1 MTDSSTNAFRLSV
14 PRVYLVR
21 IITFLA
27 LAGLVAAV
35 LYKQIVVAF
44 WANPALNAL
53 IFFVLAVGIILSIR
67 QVVRLFPEVRWVNG
81 LSRGEARI
89 ALVDPPVL
97 LSPMAAILGE
107 KAGRETISTL
117 TLRSVLD
124 SIGARLDEARDITR
138 YLTGLLVFLGLLG
151 TFWGLL
157 ETVGSISKV
166 VSSMPT
172 GGEATVLFD
181 ELKQGLAAPL
191 SGMGI
196 AFSSSLF
203 GLAGSLILGFL
214 DLQAGQAQN
223 RFFYELEDWLS
234 SITQDI
240 SPFVAGQG
248 GFDSAEM
255 KPVFDRM
262 MATIR
267 EASGGGKESSTAM
280 VSLAEGIQGLVQHMR
295 SEQQMIR
302 NWVEYQA
309 EQQTQVK
316 ALLERLGRADLP
328 RVDLP
333 RAEPPKPAGPPP
345 ASTPPGAV

>member
-1 MTDSSTNAFRLSV
+1 MNDTVDALRLSA
-14 PRVYLVR
+14 PRVYLLRMIV
-21 IITFLA
+21 FLA
-27 LAGLVAAV
+27 LAALAAAV
-35 LYKQIVVAF
+35 LYRQILAAF

-53 IFFVLAVGIILSIR
+53 IFLVLAIGIALSIR
-67 QVVRLFPEVRWVNG
+67 QVARLFPEVGWVNG
-81 LSRGEARI
+81 IRRGEQRI
-89 ALVDPPVL
+89 ALVNPPVL
-97 LSPMAAILGE
+97 LAPMASILGE
-107 KAGRETISTL
+107 KAGREVISTL

-124 SIGARLDEARDITR
+124 SIGARLDEARDISR

-157 ETVGSISKV
+157 ETVGSIGKV
-166 VSSMPT
+166 IAAMPT

-181 ELKQGLAAPL
+181 ELKSGLAAPL

-234 SITQDI
+234 TITQDV
-240 SPFVAGQG
+240 SPLSGRG

-262 MATIR
+262 MASIN
-267 EASGGGKESSTAM
+267 EASGGGKASSGAM
-280 VSLAEGIQGLVQHMR
+280 VSLAEGIQTLVQHMR

-302 NWVEYQA
+302 NWVEYQS
-309 EQQTQVK
+309 EQQQQIK
-316 ALLERLGRADLP
+316 ALLERIGRD
-328 RVDLP
+328 
-333 RAEPPKPAGPPP
+333 PKP
-345 ASTPPGAV
+345 PGTA

>member
-1 MTDSSTNAFRLSV
+1 MTESTDALRLSA

-21 IITFLA
+21 MIVFLV
-27 LAGLVAAV
+27 LAALVAAV
-35 LYKQIVVAF
+35 LYRQIATAF

-53 IFFVLAVGIILSIR
+53 IFLVLAIGVALAIR
-67 QVVRLFPEVRWVNG
+67 QVVRLFPEVAWVNG
-81 LSRGEARI
+81 IRRGEQRI
-89 ALVDPPVL
+89 ALVNPPVL
-97 LSPMAAILGE
+97 LAPMASILGE
-107 KAGRETISTL
+107 KAGREVISTL

-157 ETVGSISKV
+157 ETVGSIGKV
-166 VSSMPT
+166 VSAMPS
-172 GGEATVLFD
+172 GGDTSVLFD
-181 ELKQGLAAPL
+181 ELKAGLAAPL
-191 SGMGI
+191 AGMGI

-234 SITQDI
+234 TMTQDI
-240 SPFVAGQG
+240 SPLASKG

-255 KPVFDRM
+255 RPVFDRM
-262 MATIR
+262 MAAIR
-267 EASGGGKESSTAM
+267 DAGGSGQASNNAM
-280 VSLAEGIQGLVQHMR
+280 VSLAEGIQTLVTHMR
-295 SEQQMIR
+295 SEQQMVR

-309 EQQTQVK
+309 DQQQQIKV
-316 ALLERLGRADLP
+316 LLDRLGK
-328 RVDLP
+328 
-333 RAEPPKPAGPPP
+333 AEAV
-345 ASTPPGAV
+345 ASKGEGI

>member
-1 MTDSSTNAFRLSV
+1 MTDTKDALRLSA

-21 IITFLA
+21 MVVFLA
-27 LAGLVAAV
+27 LAGLVGTV
-35 LYKQIVVAF
+35 LYRQIIIAF

-53 IFFVLAVGIILSIR
+53 IFLVLAIGILLSIR
-67 QVVRLFPEVRWVNG
+67 QVARLFPEVRWVNG
-81 LSRGEARI
+81 IRRGEQRI
-89 ALVDPPVL
+89 ALVNPPVL
-97 LSPMAAILGE
+97 LAPMASMLGE
-107 KAGRETISTL
+107 KAGREVISTL

-124 SIGARLDEARDITR
+124 SIGARLDEARDISR

-157 ETVGSISKV
+157 ETVGSIGKV
-166 VSSMPT
+166 IAAMPT

-181 ELKQGLAAPL
+181 ELKTGLAAPL

-234 SITQDI
+234 TITQDI
-240 SPFVAGQG
+240 SPAARG

-255 KPVFDRM
+255 RPVFDRM
-262 MATIR
+262 MAAIN
-267 EASGGGKESSTAM
+267 EASGGGKASSGAM
-280 VSLAEGIQGLVQHMR
+280 VSLAEGIQNLVQHMR

-309 EQQTQVK
+309 EQQQQIK
-316 ALLERLGRADLP
+316 ALLERIGR
-328 RVDLP
+328 
-333 RAEPPKPAGPPP
+333 EPKSPERH
-345 ASTPPGAV
+345 PPGGAA